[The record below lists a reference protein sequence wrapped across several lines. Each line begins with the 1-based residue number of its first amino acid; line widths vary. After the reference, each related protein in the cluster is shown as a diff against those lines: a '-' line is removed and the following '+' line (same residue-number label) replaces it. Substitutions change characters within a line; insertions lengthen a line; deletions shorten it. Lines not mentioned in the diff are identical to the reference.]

1 MNNTEQKLN
10 CLIEQI
16 QAERETTKTL
26 EGLNFSESRKEQII
40 QNRLGEVRRKYG
52 SEMCMDESAWLR
64 RND

>member
-16 QAERETTKTL
+16 KTERETIQSL

-64 RND
+64 RDD